1 MRKNDQDHV
10 VIIHLPHF
18 ERFLQHCLR
27 KQDLLC
33 YDICKRCSQ
42 GDVPMENEYEKRG
55 YLSED
60 FRLFHLKDDRGA
72 TVEFHYHE
80 FYKVVFLLT
89 GSGSYNV
96 EGSNYQLISG
106 DMVLVGSRCVHKPHF
121 EPGIVYERVILY
133 ISPELLR
140 QGSTADFDLEDIFTG
155 TQRHVLR
162 PTDAF
167 RRRML
172 SLTAQLEEEMAGTEP
187 GSSVLARCTLFEILV
202 RIGREMKEGV
212 ASLPGPFSPKDEKIR
227 DILRYIDGNLSE
239 ELSIDVLAS
248 RFYISKYHMMR
259 RFREETGSS
268 IHTYLSDKRLLW
280 ARDMIKEGVS
290 ATDAC
295 FRSGFRSYSAFSRAF
310 GKLFG
315 VTPTGRIT
323 MQPLP
328 EDAME

>member
-1 MRKNDQDHV
+1 
-10 VIIHLPHF
+10 
-18 ERFLQHCLR
+18 
-27 KQDLLC
+27 
-33 YDICKRCSQ
+33 
-42 GDVPMENEYEKRG
+42 METEYEKRG
-55 YLSED
+55 YLSEE
-60 FRLFHLKDDRGA
+60 FRFFHLKDDRGA
-72 TVEFHYHE
+72 TVDFHYHE

-106 DMVLVGSRCVHKPHF
+106 DIVLVGSRCVHKPHF
-121 EPGIVYERVILY
+121 EPGIIYERVIVY

-140 QGSTADFDLEDIFTG
+140 QGSSAEYSLEEIFTG
-155 TQRHVLR
+155 TKSHVLR
-162 PTDAF
+162 PSDTF

-172 SLTAQLEEEMAGTEP
+172 SLTAQLEAELSGSEP
-187 GSSVLARCTLFEILV
+187 GSSVIARCTLFEMLV
-202 RIGREMKEGV
+202 RIGREMTASI

-227 DILRYIDGNLSE
+227 EILRYIDSNLSE
-239 ELSIDVLAS
+239 ELSIDALAS
-248 RFYISKYHMMR
+248 QFYISKYHMMR

-328 EDAME
+328 DDAVE